1 MFGQK
6 IPLSKKETFSV
17 YADIEFI
24 ILTSVF
30 WYSSLPKVY
39 TIAPALRADHS
50 QTRQHLAE
58 FRMLEAEYAF
68 ADDLEELCD
77 LVERYV
83 NYVVDGM
90 HSCDAEE
97 INSMMQ
103 VFCDEVS

>member
-1 MFGQK
+1 
-6 IPLSKKETFSV
+6 
-17 YADIEFI
+17 
-24 ILTSVF
+24 
-30 WYSSLPKVY
+30 
-39 TIAPALRADHS
+39 
-50 QTRQHLAE
+50 
-58 FRMLEAEYAF
+58 MLEAEYAF